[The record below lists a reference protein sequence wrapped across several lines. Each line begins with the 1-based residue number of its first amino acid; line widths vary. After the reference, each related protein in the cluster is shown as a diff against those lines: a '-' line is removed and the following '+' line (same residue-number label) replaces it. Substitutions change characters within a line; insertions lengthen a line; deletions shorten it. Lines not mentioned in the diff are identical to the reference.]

1 MAITL
6 TDLATW
12 MTSPTETER
21 LEFKEARNQ
30 FDTMK
35 LVNYCCALA
44 NEGGGYLVLGVSD
57 RRPRRVVSTAAFGN
71 LQDVKLL
78 LLRHLRLRVEV
89 DELAQA
95 DGRVLVFSVPARPI
109 GTPLATNDTYWM
121 RSGESLVAMPPDHL
135 QRIFAEGAPD
145 YSASICAGATMADLS
160 PTAIARFRE
169 LWEARQPARIVRT
182 DEQLLEDAEL
192 LDQGGV
198 TYAALVLLGT
208 QRALGRY
215 LGGAEI
221 VFEYR
226 NNDTEIAYA
235 QRAEFRDAFLTIDDE
250 LWRLVNL
257 RNTVHSFVDGLF
269 RRDIPTFNE
278 RAFREAV
285 LNAICHRDY
294 RLHGS
299 TFIKQWPSRV
309 EITSPGGFPPGITVD
324 NILSR
329 QSPRNRRLAEAF
341 GKCGLVERSGQGAD
355 LLFETAVREG
365 KLPLDYRGS
374 DDFQVKLTLH
384 GRVEDEGFLRFLEH
398 ATRDAST
405 SFTTQELLVLDAVR
419 RQLPIPELARSSVQ
433 HLLDLGLIERAGRG
447 RLIFA
452 RRYHSLIGRPGE
464 YTRQRGLDRETN
476 KALLVRHIQ
485 DNAGCQLGELCQ
497 VLPNLSTQQI
507 QNLLRE
513 LKTESRIRSEG
524 RTRAGRWFIA

>member
-1 MAITL
+1 MATL
-6 TDLATW
+6 ADLATW
-12 MTSPTETER
+12 LASPTETEH

-30 FDTMK
+30 FDTRK
-35 LVNYCCALA
+35 LVDYCCALA
-44 NEGGGYLVLGVSD
+44 NERGGYLVLGVTNS
-57 RRPRRVVSTAAFGN
+57 RPRSVVGTAAFGN
-71 LQDVKLL
+71 LQDVKHRLL
-78 LLRHLRLRVEV
+78 QALRLRVDV
-89 DELAQA
+89 DELAHP
-95 DGRVLVFSVPARPI
+95 DGRVLVFTVPPRPI
-109 GTPLATNDTYWM
+109 GMPLSTNDTYWM
-121 RSGESLVAMPPDHL
+121 RSGESLTAMSADHL
-135 QRIFAEGAPD
+135 KRIFDEGVSD
-145 YSASICAGATMADLS
+145 YTASTCPGATMADLS
-160 PTAIARFRE
+160 PTAISRFRT
-169 LWEARQPARIVRT
+169 LWEARQPPKVSRT

-192 LDQGGV
+192 LDHGGV
-198 TYAALVLLGT
+198 TYAALVLLGNA
-208 QRALGRY
+208 RSLSRHLGS
-215 LGGAEI
+215 AEI

-226 NNDTEIAYA
+226 NADTEIGYA
-235 QRAEFRDAFLTIDDE
+235 QRVELRDAFLSIDDE

-285 LNAICHRDY
+285 LNAVCHRDY
-294 RLHGS
+294 RLQGS

-309 EITSPGGFPPGITVD
+309 EITSPGGFPPGITVE

-365 KLPLDYRGS
+365 KVPLDYRGS
-374 DDFQVKLTLH
+374 DEFQVRLTLH

-398 ATRDAST
+398 ATRDAAT

-419 RQLPIPELARSSVQ
+419 RQIEIPDFGRSSIQ
-433 HLLDLGLIERAGRG
+433 HLLDLGLIEHAGRG
-447 RLIFA
+447 RLILA
-452 RRYHSLIGRPGE
+452 RKYHALVGRPGE

-476 KALLVRHIQ
+476 KALLVRHVQ
-485 DNAGCQLGELCQ
+485 DNAGCQLNELCQ
-497 VLPNLSTQQI
+497 VLPNLSAQQV

-513 LKTESRIRSEG
+513 LKTEGRLRTEG